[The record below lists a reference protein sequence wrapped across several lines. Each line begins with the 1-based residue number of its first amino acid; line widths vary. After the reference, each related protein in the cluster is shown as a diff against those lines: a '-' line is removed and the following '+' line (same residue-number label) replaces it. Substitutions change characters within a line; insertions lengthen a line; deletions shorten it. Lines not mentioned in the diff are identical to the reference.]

1 MKHLITRSLNL
12 VARFYDSFMKLTMD
26 EEKFRQKIIELANLR
41 GDEKTLDIGCGT
53 GTSNLMLANSLDKGA
68 TYGIDVAPKMIEVA
82 RKKAQRERKKIEY
95 RIGTSTALPYED
107 NKFDIVF
114 TTLLFHHLNY
124 EEKGKTLREI
134 YRVLKVDGKYIS
146 AEFGQFPDDFFHG
159 IILKFSRSSGVL
171 HGLYPTE
178 LIGQSGMHIEHEING
193 PLIGGD
199 HQVVYRIMKKDKS
212 NKY

>member
-1 MKHLITRSLNL
+1 MKHLLTKSLNL
-12 VARFYDSFMKLTMD
+12 VARFYDPFLRLILN
-26 EEKFRQKIIELANLR
+26 EQKFRREIIELANLR

-68 TYGIDVAPKMIEVA
+68 TYGIDAAPKMIEVA
-82 RKKAQRERKKIEY
+82 KKKAQRERKKIEY
-95 RIGTSTALPYED
+95 RIGSSTALPYED
-107 NKFDIVF
+107 NYFDIVF

-159 IILKFSRSSGVL
+159 IILRFTRSSGSL

-178 LIGQSGMHIEHEING
+178 LIDQNGLHIEHEING
-193 PLIGGD
+193 PLIGGN
-199 HQVVYRIMKKDKS
+199 HQVIYRILKKG
-212 NKY
+212 